1 MISTLMVIGL
11 ADPNPNNITWD
22 ICIPFAFFVGFFA
35 ARLIMTIEAS
45 KLSLNEFSNGK
56 KLKSIF
62 LFWTFEIIL
71 HNDPKQNINNVGF
84 LE

>member
-1 MISTLMVIGL
+1 MVIGL

-45 KLSLNEFSNGK
+45 KLSLNEFSNGN
-56 KLKSIF
+56 KLKSIC
-62 LFWTFEIIL
+62 
-71 HNDPKQNINNVGF
+71 
-84 LE
+84 